1 MGMFVGGFFVWA
13 SEGIKEGEFPRG
25 LVGVILEVIS
35 GGRFLESL
43 LGSISK
49 GIVEKNVK
57 IS

>member
-35 GGRFLESL
+35 GGRFLK
-43 LGSISK
+43 SISK
-49 GIVEKNVK
+49 EIVEKNVK